1 MQSTGIVRRIDEL
14 GRIVIPK
21 EIRRSFH
28 IRESDLLEI
37 YTKNSEEIIL
47 KKHSVLGQIPK
58 HANRYSEI
66 LSKFICAPAL
76 ITDKETV
83 VAVSGISKKEF
94 IGRKI
99 TPYIKE
105 IMEERKN
112 FSQLQNEAIKIH
124 PIEGLSSECLFMF
137 PIISNGDLC
146 GSIIIL
152 KNENVNSNNLSNIE
166 KITKISAEFLSSQLE
181 D

>member
-21 EIRRSFH
+21 EIRRTFH

-37 YTKNSEEIIL
+37 FTKNSEEIIL
-47 KKHSVLGQIPK
+47 KKHSVIGQIPK
-58 HANRYSEI
+58 FADRYSEI
-66 LSKFICAPAL
+66 LSKFISAPVL
-76 ITDKETV
+76 VTDKESV
-83 VAVSGISKKEF
+83 VAVSGVPKREF
-94 IGRKI
+94 ISRKI
-99 TPYIKE
+99 TSYIKQ

-112 FSQLQNEAIKIH
+112 FSENENKGIKTH
-124 PIEGLSSECLFMF
+124 PIEGLDNECLFMF

-146 GSIIIL
+146 GSIIVL
-152 KNENVNSNNLSNIE
+152 KNANLKNIDLKNIE
-166 KITKISAEFLSSQLE
+166 KIAKISAEFLSSQLE